1 MQMEY
6 FCLRPS
12 WLDGHGYPNGH
23 CKSEHSKNWIWSLY
37 QRNRN
42 VNSNLY
48 IMLQMKVF
56 QRRGM
61 VEDTEP
67 LVVCLLTS
75 FLKIVIFPVF
85 ISYYCLYYGWLECQ
99 TLCFFFFSF
108 YKLCAKW
115 NFFLCNS
122 SRKKNFEG
130 FFSSSYIYRH

>member
-1 MQMEY
+1 MVMAIPMGTVSQNTTKTESG
-6 FCLRPS
+6 L
-12 WLDGHGYPNGH
+12 
-23 CKSEHSKNWIWSLY
+23 LY

-85 ISYYCLYYGWLECQ
+85 ISYYCLYYG
-99 TLCFFFFSF
+99 
-108 YKLCAKW
+108 
-115 NFFLCNS
+115 
-122 SRKKNFEG
+122 
-130 FFSSSYIYRH
+130 